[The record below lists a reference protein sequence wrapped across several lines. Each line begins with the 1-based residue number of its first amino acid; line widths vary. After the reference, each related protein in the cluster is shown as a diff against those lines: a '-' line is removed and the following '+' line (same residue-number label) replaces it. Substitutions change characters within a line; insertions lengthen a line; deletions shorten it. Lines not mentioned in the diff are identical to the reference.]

1 MGDDKTEDDKKK
13 QQHPFGRAA
22 LPSPPS
28 QVPQKDRQ
36 QKPGLSKNQRLW
48 SPEGGG
54 PPESHRE
61 IAQPPREDG
70 QYRGD
75 SYSKTRDYPDHPV
88 QSRFNDRP
96 RRPENAGDGGQ
107 APPRRRDDRPPRPDG
122 GTSWPQP
129 REDRQRD
136 QRDRP
141 DRPPQQ
147 AGSDRPPRPRIDE
160 ARRERKG
167 QLPPDVVTGAHA
179 VEALARHK
187 PARVK
192 EIFYWG
198 RDPRLEARIRQLVD
212 AKGLQLLHH
221 PPPGIDPDAPNPQ
234 GIAVRVTEFAYA
246 DLDDLVPA
254 TGANDGTLILVL
266 DSITD
271 PHNLGA
277 ILRSAAFFDATA
289 VILPQDRAAE
299 VTSLV
304 ERIAEGGS
312 ATVPVVRVVNLAR
325 TLQLLRDR
333 GVECVGTALD
343 GAAGDIRDHRFAAAT
358 ALVLG
363 AEGGGIRPL
372 VRKNCDILLSLVGS
386 TTMQSLNV
394 SAFAALSLTL
404 ARGMQWRPAAKK
416 PV

>member
-1 MGDDKTEDDKKK
+1 MGDDEEDKKK
-13 QQHPFGRAA
+13 RPHPFGRPA
-22 LPSPPS
+22 LPS
-28 QVPQKDRQ
+28 QQGQTPQKDKQ
-36 QKPGLSKNQRLW
+36 FKPGLRRNERLW
-48 SPEGGG
+48 SPESGG
-54 PPESHRE
+54 PPPAHRE
-61 IAQPPREDG
+61 IGQPRRDDDESH
-70 QYRGD
+70 GD
-75 SYSKTRDYPDHPV
+75 SSSQTRDYPDRPV

-96 RRPENAGDGGQ
+96 RRPEGAADGGH
-107 APPRRRDDRPPRPDG
+107 AAPRRHDDRPQRPSGAAPWQAERDN
-122 GTSWPQP
+122 
-129 REDRQRD
+129 RQHD

-141 DRPPQQ
+141 DRPAQRDVF
-147 AGSDRPPRPRIDE
+147 DRPPRPRIDE

-212 AKGLQLLHH
+212 AKGLQLLRH

-304 ERIAEGGS
+304 ERIAEGGT

-325 TLQLLRDR
+325 TLQLLGDR

-343 GAAGDIRDHRFAAAT
+343 GAAGDIRDHRFAPAT
-358 ALVLG
+358 AIVLG

-386 TTMQSLNV
+386 AHMQSLNV

-404 ARGMQWRPAAKK
+404 ARGMQWRPAVKK